1 MVVLRTDHK
10 VRCVVCSRVMKLQSW
25 HDGPRVG
32 EEMDYNTI
40 LRHLPLKTG
49 DLRSSNTVVQFYRD
63 WLAHPEYVHHD
74 YRSVGNLYQAYCTM
88 A

>member
-1 MVVLRTDHK
+1 
-10 VRCVVCSRVMKLQSW
+10 MKLQSW

-40 LRHLPLKTG
+40 LRHLPLETD
-49 DLRSSNTVVQFYRD
+49 DLRSANTVVQFYRD

-74 YRSVGNLYQAYCTM
+74 KGAGYLYQAYVQWLKPSHS
-88 A
+88 